1 MGAHARDGAD
11 LRIAVLG
18 PMAVWRGD
26 AQVELGSNRLRTVLA
41 VLAMS
46 AGETVSVDQLAL
58 AMWADDL
65 PANRRRSVQTYI
77 ARLRHAFGPASIR
90 TSAVGYRLDVA
101 PDAVDALRFSR
112 LLSEAALSR
121 GTPAEH
127 ALLDQALALWRG
139 GPFDGVDSELLSGPR
154 ASHLVELRLAAV
166 ERWID
171 LGLAEGRH
179 AEMVAE
185 IQLLAASHPLR
196 EPLWGRLL
204 RTLGRCG
211 RHAEALAMY
220 ERLRRRIAE
229 DLGAGP
235 SSELQ
240 RIHLSLLQEPGG
252 ASWRHEDGA
261 GLAGRAAGT
270 A

>member
-1 MGAHARDGAD
+1 MRAAKPARPRAMTDD

-18 PMAVWRGD
+18 PMEVWRGD

-46 AGETVSVDQLAL
+46 VGETVSVDQLAV
-58 AMWADDL
+58 AMWVHDL

-77 ARLRHAFGPASIR
+77 ARLRHALGPASIR
-90 TSAVGYRLDVA
+90 TSAVGYRLEVA
-101 PDAVDALRFSR
+101 PDAVDALRFRR
-112 LLSEAALSR
+112 LLNEAAAARDTPAERGVLEAALA
-121 GTPAEH
+121 T
-127 ALLDQALALWRG
+127 WRG
-139 GPFDGVDSELLSGPR
+139 APFDGVESEVLSGPR
-154 ASHLVELRLAAV
+154 ASHLVELRLSAV

-185 IQLLAASHPLR
+185 IQLLAAGHPLR

-211 RHAEALAMY
+211 RQAEALATY

-229 DLGAGP
+229 DLGADP
-235 SSELQ
+235 SPELQ
-240 RIHLSLLQEPGG
+240 RIHLSLLNPGG
-252 ASWRHEDGA
+252 GRSSFAA
-261 GLAGRAAGT
+261 AGRK
-270 A
+270 